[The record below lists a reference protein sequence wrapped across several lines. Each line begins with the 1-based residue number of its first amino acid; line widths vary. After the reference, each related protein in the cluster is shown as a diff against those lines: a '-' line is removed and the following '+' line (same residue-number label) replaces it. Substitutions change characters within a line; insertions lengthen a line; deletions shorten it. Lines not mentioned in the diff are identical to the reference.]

1 MMAEEALFILS
12 LSLSLP
18 ELLLLALARPF
29 WRLECQEWGRLFF
42 MLALLPL
49 LSPPSTTTN
58 SVVTVL
64 LLLKV
69 VLYLAWELDL
79 TVAWLVLRENM
90 SMVLLGPVSHR
101 AHQTDISV

>member
-1 MMAEEALFILS
+1 MD

-18 ELLLLALARPF
+18 ELLLLALASPLCRV
-29 WRLECQEWGRLFF
+29 ECQECGRLFF

-49 LSPPSTTTN
+49 LSSGTTS

-101 AHQTDISV
+101 AHQTDILV